1 MASGRLPNMEEFYRV
16 ASCSLVIA
24 ELNDELQSWERTHNN
39 VRPRQS
45 LSYLSPREFLAQSLS
60 RSLELLVLAC
70 IKEAIQCL
78 TPKLA

>member
-1 MASGRLPNMEEFYRV
+1 MGSPV
-16 ASCSLVIA
+16 ARSRIA
-24 ELNDELQSWERTHNN
+24 ELNDELQSWERTHRN
-39 VRPRQS
+39 VRSHQS

-60 RSLELLVLAC
+60 RSLEPPVPAC